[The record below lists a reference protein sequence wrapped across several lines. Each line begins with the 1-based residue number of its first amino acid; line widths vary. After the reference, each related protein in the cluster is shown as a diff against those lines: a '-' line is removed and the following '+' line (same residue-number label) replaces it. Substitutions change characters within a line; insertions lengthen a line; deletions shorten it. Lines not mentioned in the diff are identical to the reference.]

1 MSFNLD
7 TVGDNADI
15 LISIST
21 DPCPIFLNVSELGHE
36 REACYSVVTN
46 NHAIII
52 TSVLLD
58 WLWVK
63 SDSYVLKVMMRKMG
77 YFSKTVGFE
86 RKEIVYLLRRA

>member
-1 MSFNLD
+1 M
-7 TVGDNADI
+7 
-15 LISIST
+15 
-21 DPCPIFLNVSELGHE
+21 
-36 REACYSVVTN
+36 VTN

-63 SDSYVLKVMMRKMG
+63 SDSYMLKVMMRKMG

>member
-1 MSFNLD
+1 M
-7 TVGDNADI
+7 
-15 LISIST
+15 
-21 DPCPIFLNVSELGHE
+21 
-36 REACYSVVTN
+36 VTN

-63 SDSYVLKVMMRKMG
+63 SDSYVLKMMRKMG